1 MLGSAGWLCCRRF
14 LGLTVGGFKNALH
27 CWNTATSYNVASC
40 YEQGVAVS
48 LQPLLAPIYTNS
60 AFGPSCHGGSSSGY
74 FNKVCY
80 TPSLTFTA
88 TEVRLRLT
96 FGVYLADGGANF
108 YTCEVEYRKPRASF
122 WENEYQD
129 GVFLFSNG
137 DVFSFTS
144 DSANFV
150 QSDIGTAAIVQRAWP
165 VDQGVQWAETWSFP
179 LRVEITNGPATLTAR
194 SPFVYESPGEITF
207 IGSGGAFGSGVLT
220 YASARETGQGLA
232 FLIQLL
238 TFGTWA
244 SHVISPVYWEAFSSN
259 GVLTMPDVGVEN
271 LPFPGVV
278 QIAGYGTPSSAT
290 TVFANL

>member
-40 YEQGVAVS
+40 YEQGVPVS
-48 LQPLLAPIYTNS
+48 LQPLLAPFYTNGP
-60 AFGPSCHGGSSSGY
+60 FGPSCHGGSLIGAF
-74 FNKVCY
+74 FNMICY
-80 TPSLTFTA
+80 TPAITFTA
-88 TEVRLRLT
+88 TEVRLRLK
-96 FGVYLADGGANF
+96 FGVYLAANF
-108 YTCEVEYRKPRASF
+108 YTCEVEYRKSRASF

-179 LRVEITNGPATLTAR
+179 LRVEISNGPAPLTER
-194 SPFVYESPGEITF
+194 SPFNYESPSTIEF
-207 IGSGGAFGSGVLT
+207 IASGGGFLSGLPT
-220 YASARETGQGLA
+220 YASAGETGVGLV
-232 FLIQLL
+232 FLIQRSG
-238 TFGTWA
+238 FGTWA
-244 SHVISPVYWEAFSSN
+244 SYAISHVYWEAFSSD
-259 GVLTMPDVGVEN
+259 GVLTMPGGSVEG
-271 LPFPGVV
+271 LPFPGVA

-290 TVFANL
+290 TVFTVL

>member
-40 YEQGVAVS
+40 YEQGVAVP
-48 LQPLLAPIYTNS
+48 LQPLVAPIYTS
-60 AFGPSCHGGSSSGY
+60 GAFGPSCHGGSSSGY
-74 FNKVCY
+74 FNRVCY

-88 TEVRLRLT
+88 TEVRLSLT
-96 FGVYLADGGANF
+96 FSVYIADGGANF

-144 DSANFV
+144 NSANFV

-165 VDQGVQWAETWSFP
+165 VDQGVQWGETWSFP
-179 LRVEITNGPATLTAR
+179 LRVEITNGPAPLTER
-194 SPFVYESPGEITF
+194 SPFVYESPSTITF
-207 IGSGGAFGSGVLT
+207 NAGTLFAGTGVSFLGLFFRIQQLGFGD
-220 YASARETGQGLA
+220 
-232 FLIQLL
+232 
-238 TFGTWA
+238 WA
-244 SHVISPVYWEAFSSN
+244 AYLISPVYWEAFSSD
-259 GVLTMPDVGVEN
+259 GVLTMPGGGVEFFA
-271 LPFPGVV
+271 FPGVV
-278 QIAGYGTPSSAT
+278 QFAGYGTPSGAT
-290 TVFANL
+290 TVFTNL